1 MKVVA
6 RGEGDRET
14 ERQTEKEQRG
24 GDGGRERG
32 GNFFL
37 QTQRDGDRRDPKVRR
52 KQESESKTWKLDQRG
67 ILPPKRPKP
76 KEKIGEKAGGGDARV
91 GGEVQWEGH
100 LPPQGSSGLWGSAG
114 RTRGSRA
121 SSLQPGEGVGDSGPR
136 RFL

>member
-1 MKVVA
+1 MG
-6 RGEGDRET
+6 RGWW
-14 ERQTEKEQRG
+14 ERKGWEL
-24 GDGGRERG
+24 
-32 GNFFL
+32 FFIN
-37 QTQRDGDRRDPKVRR
+37 
-52 KQESESKTWKLDQRG
+52 SKRWRQ
-67 ILPPKRPKP
+67 KRPKG
-76 KEKIGEKAGGGDARV
+76 KEKAGVRIKDLEVGVEGNFASKETKAKREKWRDAGGGDARV